1 MKVILDYMGRA
12 HEALLDS
19 TRLALGGF
27 PLRLRRE
34 LLWTVNVLRI
44 RWVITECMTSR
55 MVPSPV
61 QEGVLFM
68 EENSVEPVVVP
79 TTAKKEAPIIQ
90 ARLRH
95 KILKMPEESWKASG
109 IRIFGRKIRSLV
121 YTTDLAV
128 IKNCDADAVFA
139 IYPFTPQQSI
149 SEAIIDASSIPV
161 FCGIGGGT
169 TRGVRTVTLA
179 HDVECQGAMGV
190 VLNSPISNVN
200 LRAVSLAIDIPTVIT
215 VVSADTDI
223 AARIDAGA
231 AIINVAGGKDTP
243 TIVSKIREKFPDVPI
258 IASSGGTEESTRATV
273 EAGANA
279 VTYTPP
285 ASAILFKQMMA
296 QYRSP
301 ASTAEQPQHT
311 ALEVLQA
318 AGLWHDR
325 NGQNQ

>member
-1 MKVILDYMGRA
+1 MD
-12 HEALLDS
+12 
-19 TRLALGGF
+19 
-27 PLRLRRE
+27 
-34 LLWTVNVLRI
+34 
-44 RWVITECMTSR
+44 
-55 MVPSPV
+55 
-61 QEGVLFM
+61 
-68 EENSVEPVVVP
+68 ENSMEPVVVP
-79 TTAKKEAPIIQ
+79 TPVKKEAPIIQ

-139 IYPFTPQQSI
+139 VYPFTPQQSI
-149 SEAIIDASSIPV
+149 SEAIIDAASIPV

-243 TIVSKIREKFPDVPI
+243 SIVSKIREKFPDVPI

-285 ASAILFKQMMA
+285 APAILFKQMMA

-301 ASTAEQPQHT
+301 AATTEQPQHT

-318 AGLWHDR
+318 AGLWHDQ
-325 NGQNQ
+325 NGQSH

>member
-1 MKVILDYMGRA
+1 MD
-12 HEALLDS
+12 
-19 TRLALGGF
+19 
-27 PLRLRRE
+27 
-34 LLWTVNVLRI
+34 
-44 RWVITECMTSR
+44 
-55 MVPSPV
+55 
-61 QEGVLFM
+61 
-68 EENSVEPVVVP
+68 ENSMEPVVVP
-79 TTAKKEAPIIQ
+79 TPVKKEAPIIQ

-139 IYPFTPQQSI
+139 VYPFTPQQSI
-149 SEAIIDASSIPV
+149 SEAIIDAASIPV

-223 AARIDAGA
+223 AARSRWRQGHAVHREQDPRE
-231 AIINVAGGKDTP
+231 VPRRPHHRVEWRHGGVHARHGRGRRKRRHIHPSRASHSLQADDGP
-243 TIVSKIREKFPDVPI
+243 VPQPRCNH
-258 IASSGGTEESTRATV
+258 RA
-273 EAGANA
+273 
-279 VTYTPP
+279 
-285 ASAILFKQMMA
+285 ASAHRARGAPGGWALA
-296 QYRSP
+296 RSERAGSLRVRPGAWPGSSLP
-301 ASTAEQPQHT
+301 A
-311 ALEVLQA
+311 
-318 AGLWHDR
+318 
-325 NGQNQ
+325 GQGPGTVCSRPFQVPRDVVAMEWRVDHSETQTI

>member
-1 MKVILDYMGRA
+1 MNGWRA
-12 HEALLDS
+12 QWVVSGCVSSRAMPHV
-19 TRLALGGF
+19 
-27 PLRLRRE
+27 
-34 LLWTVNVLRI
+34 TV
-44 RWVITECMTSR
+44 
-55 MVPSPV
+55 
-61 QEGVLFM
+61 EGVVPM
-68 EENSVEPVVVP
+68 GENVTEPVVVP

-139 IYPFTPQQSI
+139 VYPFTPQQSI
-149 SEAIIDASSIPV
+149 SEAIIDAASIPV

-243 TIVSKIREKFPDVPI
+243 AIVSKIREKFPDVPI
-258 IASSGGTEESTRATV
+258 IASSGSTEESTRATV

-285 ASAILFKQMMA
+285 APAILFKQMMA

-318 AGLWHDR
+318 AGLWHD
-325 NGQNQ
+325 QQH

>member
-1 MKVILDYMGRA
+1 
-12 HEALLDS
+12 
-19 TRLALGGF
+19 
-27 PLRLRRE
+27 
-34 LLWTVNVLRI
+34 
-44 RWVITECMTSR
+44 

-243 TIVSKIREKFPDVPI
+243 TIVGKIREKFPDVPI

-285 ASAILFKQMMA
+285 APAILFKQMMA

>member
-1 MKVILDYMGRA
+1 
-12 HEALLDS
+12 
-19 TRLALGGF
+19 
-27 PLRLRRE
+27 
-34 LLWTVNVLRI
+34 
-44 RWVITECMTSR
+44 MTSR

-243 TIVSKIREKFPDVPI
+243 TIVGKIREKFPDVPI

-285 ASAILFKQMMA
+285 APAILFKQMMA

>member
-1 MKVILDYMGRA
+1 M
-12 HEALLDS
+12 
-19 TRLALGGF
+19 
-27 PLRLRRE
+27 
-34 LLWTVNVLRI
+34 
-44 RWVITECMTSR
+44 
-55 MVPSPV
+55 
-61 QEGVLFM
+61 
-68 EENSVEPVVVP
+68 
-79 TTAKKEAPIIQ
+79 
-90 ARLRH
+90 
-95 KILKMPEESWKASG
+95 
-109 IRIFGRKIRSLV
+109 
-121 YTTDLAV
+121 
-128 IKNCDADAVFA
+128 
-139 IYPFTPQQSI
+139 
-149 SEAIIDASSIPV
+149 

-243 TIVSKIREKFPDVPI
+243 CIVSKIREKFPDVPI

-285 ASAILFKQMMA
+285 APAILFKQMMA

-301 ASTAEQPQHT
+301 AATTEQPQHT

-318 AGLWHDR
+318 AGLWHDQ
-325 NGQNQ
+325 NGQSH

>member
-1 MKVILDYMGRA
+1 MED
-12 HEALLDS
+12 
-19 TRLALGGF
+19 
-27 PLRLRRE
+27 
-34 LLWTVNVLRI
+34 NV
-44 RWVITECMTSR
+44 S
-55 MVPSPV
+55 
-61 QEGVLFM
+61 
-68 EENSVEPVVVP
+68 EPIVVP

-95 KILKMPEESWKASG
+95 KILKMPEEAWKASG
-109 IRIFGRKIRSLV
+109 IRIFGRKIRALI

-139 IYPFTPQQSI
+139 VYPFTPQQSI

-243 TIVSKIREKFPDVPI
+243 AIVSKIREKFPDVPI

-285 ASAILFKQMMA
+285 APSILFKQMMA

-318 AGLWHDR
+318 AGLWHD
-325 NGQNQ
+325 QNDWQ

>member
-1 MKVILDYMGRA
+1 MSRTEFATFHKVVATMED
-12 HEALLDS
+12 
-19 TRLALGGF
+19 
-27 PLRLRRE
+27 
-34 LLWTVNVLRI
+34 NV
-44 RWVITECMTSR
+44 S
-55 MVPSPV
+55 
-61 QEGVLFM
+61 
-68 EENSVEPVVVP
+68 EPVVVP
-79 TTAKKEAPIIQ
+79 ATAKKEAPIIQ

-121 YTTDLAV
+121 YTTDLAI

-139 IYPFTPQQSI
+139 VYPFTPQQSI
-149 SEAIIDASSIPV
+149 SEAIIDAASIPV

-215 VVSADTDI
+215 VVSADADV

-231 AIINVAGGKDTP
+231 AIINVAGGKETAN
-243 TIVSKIREKFPDVPI
+243 IVSKIREKFPDVPI
-258 IASSGGTEESTRATV
+258 IASSGGTEESTRLTI

-285 ASAILFKQMMA
+285 APAILFKQMMA
-296 QYRSP
+296 QYRS
-301 ASTAEQPQHT
+301 STTPPEQPQHT

-318 AGLWHDR
+318 AGLWHDQHDR
-325 NGQNQ
+325 RQ

>member
-1 MKVILDYMGRA
+1 
-12 HEALLDS
+12 
-19 TRLALGGF
+19 
-27 PLRLRRE
+27 
-34 LLWTVNVLRI
+34 
-44 RWVITECMTSR
+44 MTSR

-285 ASAILFKQMMA
+285 APAILFKQMMA

>member
-1 MKVILDYMGRA
+1 
-12 HEALLDS
+12 
-19 TRLALGGF
+19 
-27 PLRLRRE
+27 
-34 LLWTVNVLRI
+34 
-44 RWVITECMTSR
+44 MTSR